1 MWPEPIAPLFAENPH
16 IPRAAG
22 PSAARGA
29 TSTERKGSSRK
40 ALPGATDWAD
50 VVSHGALL
58 RDNADPK
65 QIVDACNPRFF
76 HQGSGPD
83 SGMMDFGLPP

>member
-1 MWPEPIAPLFAENPH
+1 M
-16 IPRAAG
+16 
-22 PSAARGA
+22 
-29 TSTERKGSSRK
+29 
-40 ALPGATDWAD
+40 TDWAD

-58 RDNADPK
+58 RDNADPT